1 MKRTIY
7 ILALTTVALL
17 SSLTSWAVVTT
28 DRLALSDVVL
38 NPGDGV
44 KTNYMTLSVVS
55 VTRIYAAF
63 NVDIYLPEG
72 VEPVLGNTGTPRV
85 TKTGILP
92 KDEFDEDYLHT
103 LSATYSKDENKL
115 RLICYANPSADFTS
129 MSGALCRIY
138 VTATTYAKPGK
149 LSVSLTEQNL
159 TTKDNTKY
167 EPADVAY
174 DNITIS
180 TQATAKLN
188 ISADNQW
195 STAILPF
202 GVTEMPDGLKAYACD
217 SKDETEKVFYLTKA
231 TTIQPYTPYIL
242 YSESGYTGT
251 MTGEVDATQYPEDG
265 YVKVGYLTGA
275 IVKQT
280 TNEGYMLQKQ
290 DDKVKFYL
298 ADPSKTYTILPGK
311 CWATPDGSSA
321 DSYDFKFAPTAVD
334 NVKASDS
341 NVVQTVIC
349 DLTGKVITQP
359 QNGQMYITKGK
370 KFVK

>member
-7 ILALTTVALL
+7 ILTLTMMALL
-17 SSLTSWAVVTT
+17 SSLTSWAVSTVDKFT
-28 DRLALSDVVL
+28 LSDVTL

-55 VTRIYAAF
+55 VTRTYAAF

-103 LSATYSKDENKL
+103 LSATYSKEENKL
-115 RLICYANPSADFTS
+115 RLICYANPSTDFTS
-129 MSGALCRIY
+129 MAGALCRIY

-180 TQATAKLN
+180 TTATASLSV
-188 ISADNQW
+188 SAENQW

-202 GVTEMPDGLKAYACD
+202 GVTEMPSGLKAYTCS
-217 SKDETEKVFYLTKA
+217 SKDDEAKVFYLTEA
-231 TTIQPYTPYIL
+231 TTIEPYTPYIL
-242 YSESGYTGT
+242 YSEGGYTGSL
-251 MTGEVDATQYPEDG
+251 TGEVDASKYPEAG
-265 YVKVGYLTGA
+265 YVTEGFLTGA

-280 TNEGYMLQKQ
+280 TSEGYMLQKK
-290 DDKVKFYL
+290 DGKVKFYL

-334 NVKASDS
+334 RVKAPDG
-341 NVVQTVIC
+341 NAEQVANY
-349 DLTGKVITQP
+349 DLTGKIITQP
-359 QNGQMYITKGK
+359 QNGQVYITKGK
-370 KFVK
+370 KLVK

>member
-7 ILALTTVALL
+7 ILTLTMMALL
-17 SSLTSWAVVTT
+17 SSLTSWAISTVDKFT
-28 DRLALSDVVL
+28 LSDVTL

-44 KTNYMTLSVVS
+44 NTKYMTLSVVS
-55 VTRIYAAF
+55 VTRTYAAF

-92 KDEFDEDYLHT
+92 KDEFDENYLHT

-149 LSVSLTEQNL
+149 LSVSLTGQNL

-167 EPADVAY
+167 EPADVTY
-174 DNITIS
+174 ENITIG
-180 TQATAKLN
+180 TEATASLSV
-188 ISADNQW
+188 SAENKW
-195 STAILPF
+195 STCILPF
-202 GVTEMPDGLKAYACD
+202 DASVPEGLKAYTCN
-217 SKDETEKVFYLTKA
+217 SKNDDEKVFYLSEA
-231 TTIQPYTPYIL
+231 TAIEAYTPYVL
-242 YSESGYTGT
+242 YSESGYSGSLTGT
-251 MTGEVDATQYPEDG
+251 VDATQYPEAG
-265 YVKVGYLTGA
+265 YVKEGYLTGA
-275 IVKQT
+275 IKKQT
-280 TNEGYMLQKQ
+280 TSEGYILQKQ
-290 DDKVKFYL
+290 NDKVKFYL

-321 DSYDFKFAPTAVD
+321 DSYDFKFAPSAVD
-334 NVKASDS
+334 NVKASDG
-341 NVVQTVIC
+341 NVVQTASY
-349 DLTGKVITQP
+349 DTAGRRITEP
-359 QNGQMYITKGK
+359 KSGQVYIQDGK
-370 KFVK
+370 KLVK